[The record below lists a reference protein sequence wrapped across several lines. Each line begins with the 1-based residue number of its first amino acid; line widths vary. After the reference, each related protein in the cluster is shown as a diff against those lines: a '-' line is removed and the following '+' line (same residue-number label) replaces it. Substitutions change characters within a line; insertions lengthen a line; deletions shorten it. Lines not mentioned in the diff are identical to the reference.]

1 MRKVSPEDVAQYT
14 RIIDHILKT
23 SDLATVSRKK
33 VRKGLETEIGKDLS
47 DQKVCNPRPSSSHMG
62 NLL

>member
-1 MRKVSPEDVAQYT
+1 MRKVSSEDVAQYT

-47 DQKVCNPRPSSSHMG
+47 DQKV
-62 NLL
+62 

>member
-1 MRKVSPEDVAQYT
+1 MSQYT

-33 VRKGLETEIGKDLS
+33 VRKGLEQELGKDLS
-47 DQKVCNPRPSSSHMG
+47 DQKVRAC
-62 NLL
+62 LL